1 MVPKHYQLVTAM
13 TNKELAEKLA
23 PMLREGWGLLG
34 GPVSAS
40 EPGAPFYLM
49 QALVTDRDLPSAI
62 PVPEGE
68 EKPVPGTTDGYNTG
82 HTTEPEFYY
91 VVPLAGQ
98 SNGMA
103 YGEGLPLPDTF
114 DSPDPR
120 IKQLARRSTVT
131 PGGAACTYND
141 IIPADHCLHDVQDM
155 SSLNHPNADLSKG
168 QYGCVGQGLHI
179 AKKLLAFI
187 PKNAGILLV
196 PCCRGGSAFTSGAE
210 GAFSESS
217 GATAESSLWGVG
229 KPLYNDLLTRTKA
242 ALDKNPKNVLLSVVW
257 MLGEFDLKSATYAQH
272 PQLFLN
278 MVNQFRADLSAYA
291 AQCTGGNA
299 SLVPWICGDTT
310 YIWKQQYTSQY
321 PVVYGAYQN
330 KEAQKI
336 YFVPLMTD
344 EKGANTPTNLP
355 AEDPDLAEAGYYGA
369 ASRSNGNWTSSDRAT
384 HFSSWA
390 RRGIISDRLATAI
403 LMHAGKTVAFL
414 KGAPAP
420 FSVVAAPPATAGSD
434 STTTESPQPSTP
446 APQPGAGTQSS
457 PARTTA
463 VAYRADAQ
471 EGKLKEQGWTGADGK
486 ASVVNDSAAESGKAM
501 RVEKVQGQ
509 QTAWKIAHDVPASKA
524 TELLQK
530 GGEIAFR
537 FKIPEGVQ
545 LAANRFAMALYWP
558 VSQLPENVVPE
569 GNTGSNMLAAFFIQ
583 SDSANLNLMQH
594 KQQNAKLGTF
604 GAFNHNWHN
613 VVFRFA
619 GNNSIS
625 VTPVIN
631 GQTQAAFNLAKCPAA
646 GLDNDKLLITDI
658 TSNQDTY
665 PVLIEYVTVDINNSN
680 AA

>member
-1 MVPKHYQLVTAM
+1 MAFKHYDVVRAASPSD
-13 TNKELAEKLA
+13 LAERITQKLK
-23 PMLREGWGLLG
+23 EGWQPYGSALISTAG
-34 GPVSAS
+34 YGAEFIQPVVSEGS
-40 EPGAPFYLM
+40 ISSPEEPGNRPTTSAPSV
-49 QALVTDRDLPSAI
+49 A
-62 PVPEGE
+62 PE
-68 EKPVPGTTDGYNTG
+68 Y
-82 HTTEPEFYY
+82 YY
-91 VVPLAGQ
+91 VIALAGQ
-98 SNGMA
+98 SNGMS

-257 MLGEFDLKSATYAQH
+257 MLGEFELKSATYAQH

-420 FSVVAAPPATAGSD
+420 FSVVAVPPATAGSD

-524 TELLQK
+524 AELLQK

-545 LAANRFAMALYWP
+545 LATNRFAMALYWP
-558 VSQLPENVVPE
+558 VSQLPENVVLE
-569 GNTGSNMLAAFFIQ
+569 GSAGNDMLAAFFIQ

-646 GLDNDKLLITDI
+646 GLDNDKLLLTDI

-665 PVLIEYVTVDINNSN
+665 PVLIEHVTVAINNSN

>member
-1 MVPKHYQLVTAM
+1 MK
-13 TNKELAEKLA
+13 
-23 PMLREGWGLLG
+23 EGWQPYGSALISTAG
-34 GPVSAS
+34 YGAEFIQPVVSEGS
-40 EPGAPFYLM
+40 ISSPEEPGNRPTTSAPSV
-49 QALVTDRDLPSAI
+49 A
-62 PVPEGE
+62 PE
-68 EKPVPGTTDGYNTG
+68 Y
-82 HTTEPEFYY
+82 YY
-91 VVPLAGQ
+91 VIALAGQ
-98 SNGMA
+98 SNGMS

-155 SSLNHPNADLSKG
+155 SSLHHPNADLSKG

-278 MVNQFRADLSAYA
+278 MVNQFRADLSAYSS
-291 AQCTGGNA
+291 QCTGGNA
-299 SLVPWICGDTT
+299 SFVPWICGDTT
-310 YIWKQQYTSQY
+310 YLWKQKYTSQY

-344 EKGANTPTNLP
+344 EKGTNTPTNLP

-390 RRGIISDRLATAI
+390 RRGIVSDRLATAI
-403 LMHAGKTVAFL
+403 LMHAGKTAAFL
-414 KGAPAP
+414 KGTPAP
-420 FSVVAAPPATAGSD
+420 FSVVVAPPATAGSD
-434 STTTESPQPSTP
+434 SATTESPQPSTS
-446 APQPGAGTQSS
+446 APQPGAGTQPSPEVP

-463 VAYRADAQ
+463 VAYRADTQ

-486 ASVVNDSAAESGKAM
+486 ASVVDDSAAESGKAM

-524 TELLQK
+524 AELLQR

-545 LAANRFAMALYWP
+545 LATNRFAMALYWP
-558 VSQLPENVVPE
+558 VSQLPENVVLE
-569 GNTGSNMLAAFFIQ
+569 GSAGNDMLAAFFIQ

-646 GLDNDKLLITDI
+646 GLDNDKLLLTDI

-665 PVLIEYVTVDINNSN
+665 PVLIEHVTVAINNSN

>member
-1 MVPKHYQLVTAM
+1 
-13 TNKELAEKLA
+13 KLK
-23 PMLREGWGLLG
+23 EGWQPYGSALISTAG
-34 GPVSAS
+34 YGAEFIQPVVSEGS
-40 EPGAPFYLM
+40 ISSPEEPGNRPTTSAPSV
-49 QALVTDRDLPSAI
+49 A
-62 PVPEGE
+62 PE
-68 EKPVPGTTDGYNTG
+68 Y
-82 HTTEPEFYY
+82 YY
-91 VVPLAGQ
+91 VIALAGQ
-98 SNGMA
+98 SNGMS

-155 SSLNHPNADLSKG
+155 SSLHHPNADLSKG

-278 MVNQFRADLSAYA
+278 MVNQFRADLSAYSS
-291 AQCTGGNA
+291 QCTGGNA
-299 SLVPWICGDTT
+299 SFVPWICGDTT
-310 YIWKQQYTSQY
+310 YLWKQKYTSQY

-344 EKGANTPTNLP
+344 EKGTNTPTNLP

-390 RRGIISDRLATAI
+390 RRGIVSDRLATAI
-403 LMHAGKTVAFL
+403 LMHAGKTAAFL
-414 KGAPAP
+414 KGTPAP
-420 FSVVAAPPATAGSD
+420 FSVVVAPPATAGSD
-434 STTTESPQPSTP
+434 SATTESPQPSTS
-446 APQPGAGTQSS
+446 APQPGAGTQPSPEVP

-463 VAYRADAQ
+463 VAYRADTQ

-486 ASVVNDSAAESGKAM
+486 ASVVDDSAAESGKAM

-524 TELLQK
+524 AELLQR

-545 LAANRFAMALYWP
+545 LATNRFAMALYWP
-558 VSQLPENVVPE
+558 VSQLPENVVLE
-569 GNTGSNMLAAFFIQ
+569 GSAGNDMLAAFFIQ

-646 GLDNDKLLITDI
+646 GLDNDKLLLTDI

-665 PVLIEYVTVDINNSN
+665 PVLIEHVTVAINNSN
-680 AA
+680 SA

>member
-1 MVPKHYQLVTAM
+1 RITQ
-13 TNKELAEKLA
+13 KLK
-23 PMLREGWGLLG
+23 EGWQPYGSALISTAG
-34 GPVSAS
+34 YGAEFIQPVVSEGS
-40 EPGAPFYLM
+40 ISSPEEPGNRPTTSAPSV
-49 QALVTDRDLPSAI
+49 A
-62 PVPEGE
+62 PE
-68 EKPVPGTTDGYNTG
+68 Y
-82 HTTEPEFYY
+82 YY
-91 VVPLAGQ
+91 VIALAGQ
-98 SNGMA
+98 SNGMS

-155 SSLNHPNADLSKG
+155 SSLHHPNADLSKG

-278 MVNQFRADLSAYA
+278 MVNQFRADLSAYSS
-291 AQCTGGNA
+291 QCTGGNA
-299 SLVPWICGDTT
+299 SFVPWICGDTT
-310 YIWKQQYTSQY
+310 YLWKQKYTSQY

-344 EKGANTPTNLP
+344 EKGTNTPTNLP

-390 RRGIISDRLATAI
+390 RRGIVSDRLATAI
-403 LMHAGKTVAFL
+403 LMHAGKTAAFL
-414 KGAPAP
+414 KGTPAP
-420 FSVVAAPPATAGSD
+420 FSVVVAPPATAGSD
-434 STTTESPQPSTP
+434 SATTESPQPSTS
-446 APQPGAGTQSS
+446 APQPGAGTQPSPEVP

-463 VAYRADAQ
+463 VAYRADTQ

-486 ASVVNDSAAESGKAM
+486 ASVVDDSAAESGKAM

-524 TELLQK
+524 AELLQR

-545 LAANRFAMALYWP
+545 LATNRFAMALYWP
-558 VSQLPENVVPE
+558 VSQLPENVVLE
-569 GNTGSNMLAAFFIQ
+569 GSAGNDMLAAFFIQ

-646 GLDNDKLLITDI
+646 GLDNDKLLLTDI

-665 PVLIEYVTVDINNSN
+665 PVLIEHVTVAINNSN
-680 AA
+680 SA

>member
-1 MVPKHYQLVTAM
+1 
-13 TNKELAEKLA
+13 KLK
-23 PMLREGWGLLG
+23 EGWQPYGSALISTAG
-34 GPVSAS
+34 YGAEFIQPVVSEGS
-40 EPGAPFYLM
+40 ISSPEEPGNRPTTSAPSV
-49 QALVTDRDLPSAI
+49 A
-62 PVPEGE
+62 PE
-68 EKPVPGTTDGYNTG
+68 Y
-82 HTTEPEFYY
+82 YY
-91 VVPLAGQ
+91 VIALAGQ
-98 SNGMA
+98 SNGMS

-155 SSLNHPNADLSKG
+155 SSLHHPNADLSKG

-278 MVNQFRADLSAYA
+278 MVNQFRADLSAYSS
-291 AQCTGGNA
+291 QCTGGNA
-299 SLVPWICGDTT
+299 SFVPWICGDTT
-310 YIWKQQYTSQY
+310 YLWKQKYTSQY

-344 EKGANTPTNLP
+344 EKGTNTPTNLP

-390 RRGIISDRLATAI
+390 RRGIVSDRLATAI
-403 LMHAGKTVAFL
+403 LMHAGKTAAFL
-414 KGAPAP
+414 KGTPAP
-420 FSVVAAPPATAGSD
+420 FSVVVAPPATAGSD
-434 STTTESPQPSTP
+434 SATTESPQPSTS
-446 APQPGAGTQSS
+446 APQPGAGTQPSPEVP

-463 VAYRADAQ
+463 VAYRADTQ

-486 ASVVNDSAAESGKAM
+486 ASVVDDSAAESGKAM

-524 TELLQK
+524 AELLQR

-545 LAANRFAMALYWP
+545 LATNRFAMALYWP
-558 VSQLPENVVPE
+558 VSQLPENVVLE
-569 GNTGSNMLAAFFIQ
+569 GSAGNDMLAAFFIQ

-646 GLDNDKLLITDI
+646 GLDNDKL
-658 TSNQDTY
+658 
-665 PVLIEYVTVDINNSN
+665 
-680 AA
+680 

>member
-1 MVPKHYQLVTAM
+1 MAFKHYDVVRAASPSD
-13 TNKELAEKLA
+13 LAERITQKLK
-23 PMLREGWGLLG
+23 EGWQPYGSALISTAG
-34 GPVSAS
+34 YGAEFIQPVVSEGS
-40 EPGAPFYLM
+40 ISSPEEPGNRPTTSAPSV
-49 QALVTDRDLPSAI
+49 A
-62 PVPEGE
+62 PE
-68 EKPVPGTTDGYNTG
+68 Y
-82 HTTEPEFYY
+82 YY
-91 VVPLAGQ
+91 VIALAGQ
-98 SNGMA
+98 SNGMS

-155 SSLNHPNADLSKG
+155 SSLHHPNADLSKG

-278 MVNQFRADLSAYA
+278 MVNQFRADLSAYSS
-291 AQCTGGNA
+291 QCTGGNA
-299 SLVPWICGDTT
+299 SFVPWICGDTT
-310 YIWKQQYTSQY
+310 YLWKQKYTSQY

-344 EKGANTPTNLP
+344 EKGTNTPTNLP

-390 RRGIISDRLATAI
+390 RRGIVSDRLATAI
-403 LMHAGKTVAFL
+403 LMHAGKTAAFL
-414 KGAPAP
+414 KGTPAP
-420 FSVVAAPPATAGSD
+420 FSVVVAPPATAGSD
-434 STTTESPQPSTP
+434 SATTESPQPSTS
-446 APQPGAGTQSS
+446 APQPGAGTQPS
-457 PARTTA
+457 P
-463 VAYRADAQ
+463 
-471 EGKLKEQGWTGADGK
+471 E
-486 ASVVNDSAAESGKAM
+486 
-501 RVEKVQGQ
+501 
-509 QTAWKIAHDVPASKA
+509 VP
-524 TELLQK
+524 
-530 GGEIAFR
+530 
-537 FKIPEGVQ
+537 
-545 LAANRFAMALYWP
+545 
-558 VSQLPENVVPE
+558 
-569 GNTGSNMLAAFFIQ
+569 
-583 SDSANLNLMQH
+583 
-594 KQQNAKLGTF
+594 
-604 GAFNHNWHN
+604 
-613 VVFRFA
+613 
-619 GNNSIS
+619 
-625 VTPVIN
+625 
-631 GQTQAAFNLAKCPAA
+631 PA
-646 GLDNDKLLITDI
+646 
-658 TSNQDTY
+658 
-665 PVLIEYVTVDINNSN
+665 
-680 AA
+680 

>member
-1 MVPKHYQLVTAM
+1 
-13 TNKELAEKLA
+13 
-23 PMLREGWGLLG
+23 EGWQPYGSALISTAG
-34 GPVSAS
+34 YGAEFIQPVVSEGS
-40 EPGAPFYLM
+40 ISSPEEPGNRPTTSAPSV
-49 QALVTDRDLPSAI
+49 A
-62 PVPEGE
+62 PE
-68 EKPVPGTTDGYNTG
+68 Y
-82 HTTEPEFYY
+82 YY
-91 VVPLAGQ
+91 VIALAGQ
-98 SNGMA
+98 SNGMS

-155 SSLNHPNADLSKG
+155 SSLHHPNADLSKG

-278 MVNQFRADLSAYA
+278 MVNQFRADLSAYSS
-291 AQCTGGNA
+291 QCTGGNA
-299 SLVPWICGDTT
+299 SFVPWICGDTT
-310 YIWKQQYTSQY
+310 YLWKQKYTSQY

-344 EKGANTPTNLP
+344 EKGTNTPTNLP

-390 RRGIISDRLATAI
+390 RRGIVSDRLATAI
-403 LMHAGKTVAFL
+403 LMHAGKTAAFL
-414 KGAPAP
+414 KGTPAP
-420 FSVVAAPPATAGSD
+420 FSVVVAPPATAGSD
-434 STTTESPQPSTP
+434 SATTESPQPSTS
-446 APQPGAGTQSS
+446 APQPGAGTQPSPEVP

-463 VAYRADAQ
+463 VAYRADTQ

-486 ASVVNDSAAESGKAM
+486 ASVVDDSAAESGKAM

-524 TELLQK
+524 AELLQR

-545 LAANRFAMALYWP
+545 LATNRFAMALYWP
-558 VSQLPENVVPE
+558 VSQLPENVVLE
-569 GNTGSNMLAAFFIQ
+569 GSAGNDMLAAFFIQ

-646 GLDNDKLLITDI
+646 GLDNDKLLLTDI

-665 PVLIEYVTVDINNSN
+665 PVLIEHVTVAINNSN

>member
-1 MVPKHYQLVTAM
+1 LK
-13 TNKELAEKLA
+13 
-23 PMLREGWGLLG
+23 EGWQPYGSALISTAG
-34 GPVSAS
+34 YGAEFIQPVVSEGS
-40 EPGAPFYLM
+40 ISSPEEPGNRPTTSAPSV
-49 QALVTDRDLPSAI
+49 A
-62 PVPEGE
+62 PE
-68 EKPVPGTTDGYNTG
+68 Y
-82 HTTEPEFYY
+82 YY
-91 VVPLAGQ
+91 VIALAGQ
-98 SNGMA
+98 SNGMS

-155 SSLNHPNADLSKG
+155 SSLHHPNADLSKG

-278 MVNQFRADLSAYA
+278 MVNQFRADLSAYSS
-291 AQCTGGNA
+291 QCTGGNA
-299 SLVPWICGDTT
+299 SFVPWICGDTT
-310 YIWKQQYTSQY
+310 YLWKQKYTSQY

-344 EKGANTPTNLP
+344 EKGTNTPTNLP

-390 RRGIISDRLATAI
+390 RRGIVSDRLATAI
-403 LMHAGKTVAFL
+403 LMHAGKTAAFL
-414 KGAPAP
+414 KGTPAP
-420 FSVVAAPPATAGSD
+420 FSVVVAPPATAGSD
-434 STTTESPQPSTP
+434 SATTESPQPSTS
-446 APQPGAGTQSS
+446 APQPGAGTQPSPEVP

-463 VAYRADAQ
+463 VAYRADTQ

-486 ASVVNDSAAESGKAM
+486 ASVVDDSAAESGKAM

-524 TELLQK
+524 AELLQR

-545 LAANRFAMALYWP
+545 LATNRFAMALYWP
-558 VSQLPENVVPE
+558 VSQLPENVVLE
-569 GNTGSNMLAAFFIQ
+569 GSAGNDMLAAFFIQ

-646 GLDNDKLLITDI
+646 GLDNDKLLLTDI

-665 PVLIEYVTVDINNSN
+665 PVLIEHVTVAINNSN

>member
-1 MVPKHYQLVTAM
+1 MAFKHYDVVRAASPSD
-13 TNKELAEKLA
+13 LAERITQKLK
-23 PMLREGWGLLG
+23 EGWQPYGSALISTAG
-34 GPVSAS
+34 YGAEFIQPVVSEGS
-40 EPGAPFYLM
+40 ISSPEEPGNRPTTSAPSV
-49 QALVTDRDLPSAI
+49 A
-62 PVPEGE
+62 PE
-68 EKPVPGTTDGYNTG
+68 Y
-82 HTTEPEFYY
+82 YY
-91 VVPLAGQ
+91 VIALAGQ
-98 SNGMA
+98 SNGMS

-155 SSLNHPNADLSKG
+155 SSLHHPNADLSKG

-420 FSVVAAPPATAGSD
+420 FSVVAVPPATAGSD

-524 TELLQK
+524 AELLQK

-545 LAANRFAMALYWP
+545 LATNRFAMALYWP
-558 VSQLPENVVPE
+558 VSQLPENVVLE
-569 GNTGSNMLAAFFIQ
+569 GSAGNDMLAAFFIQ

-646 GLDNDKLLITDI
+646 GLDNDKLLLTDI

-665 PVLIEYVTVDINNSN
+665 PVLIEHVTVAINNSN

>member
-1 MVPKHYQLVTAM
+1 K
-13 TNKELAEKLA
+13 
-23 PMLREGWGLLG
+23 EGWQPYGSALISTAG
-34 GPVSAS
+34 YGAEFIQPVVSEGS
-40 EPGAPFYLM
+40 ISSPEEPGNRPTTSAPSV
-49 QALVTDRDLPSAI
+49 A
-62 PVPEGE
+62 PE
-68 EKPVPGTTDGYNTG
+68 Y
-82 HTTEPEFYY
+82 YY
-91 VVPLAGQ
+91 VIALAGQ
-98 SNGMA
+98 SNGMS

-155 SSLNHPNADLSKG
+155 SSLHHPNADLSKG

-278 MVNQFRADLSAYA
+278 MVNQFRADLSAYSS
-291 AQCTGGNA
+291 QCTGGNA
-299 SLVPWICGDTT
+299 SFVPWICGDTT
-310 YIWKQQYTSQY
+310 YLWKQKYTSQY

-344 EKGANTPTNLP
+344 EKGTNTPTNLP

-390 RRGIISDRLATAI
+390 RRGIVSDRLATAI
-403 LMHAGKTVAFL
+403 LMHAGKTAAFL
-414 KGAPAP
+414 KGTPAP
-420 FSVVAAPPATAGSD
+420 FSVVVAPPATAGSD
-434 STTTESPQPSTP
+434 SATTESPQPSTS
-446 APQPGAGTQSS
+446 APQPGAGTQPATET

-463 VAYRADAQ
+463 VAYRADTQ

-486 ASVVNDSAAESGKAM
+486 ASVVDDSAAESGKAM

-524 TELLQK
+524 AELLQR

-545 LAANRFAMALYWP
+545 LATNRFAMALYWP
-558 VSQLPENVVPE
+558 VSQLPENVVLE
-569 GNTGSNMLAAFFIQ
+569 GSAGNDMLAAFFIQ

-646 GLDNDKLLITDI
+646 GLDNDKLLLTDI

-665 PVLIEYVTVDINNSN
+665 PVLIEHVTVAINNSN

>member
-1 MVPKHYQLVTAM
+1 M
-13 TNKELAEKLA
+13 TQKLK
-23 PMLREGWGLLG
+23 EGWQPYGSALISTAG
-34 GPVSAS
+34 YGAEFIQPVVSEGS
-40 EPGAPFYLM
+40 ISSPEEPGNRPTTSAPSV
-49 QALVTDRDLPSAI
+49 A
-62 PVPEGE
+62 PE
-68 EKPVPGTTDGYNTG
+68 Y
-82 HTTEPEFYY
+82 YY
-91 VVPLAGQ
+91 VIALAGQ
-98 SNGMA
+98 SNGMS

-155 SSLNHPNADLSKG
+155 SSLHHPNADLSKG

-278 MVNQFRADLSAYA
+278 MVNQFRADLSAYSS
-291 AQCTGGNA
+291 QCTGGNA
-299 SLVPWICGDTT
+299 SFVPWICGDTT
-310 YIWKQQYTSQY
+310 YLWKQKYTSQY

-344 EKGANTPTNLP
+344 EKGTNTPTNLP

-390 RRGIISDRLATAI
+390 RRGIVSDRLATAI
-403 LMHAGKTVAFL
+403 LMHAGKTAAFL
-414 KGAPAP
+414 KGTPAP
-420 FSVVAAPPATAGSD
+420 FSVVVAPPATAGSD
-434 STTTESPQPSTP
+434 SATTESPQPSTS
-446 APQPGAGTQSS
+446 APQPGAGTQPSPEVP

-463 VAYRADAQ
+463 VAYRADTQ

-486 ASVVNDSAAESGKAM
+486 ASVVDDSAAESGKAM

-524 TELLQK
+524 AELLQR

-545 LAANRFAMALYWP
+545 LATNRFAMALYWP
-558 VSQLPENVVPE
+558 VSQLPENVVLE
-569 GNTGSNMLAAFFIQ
+569 GSAGNDMLAAFFIQ

-646 GLDNDKLLITDI
+646 GLDNDKLLLTDI

-665 PVLIEYVTVDINNSN
+665 PVLIEHVTVAINNSN
-680 AA
+680 SA

>member
-1 MVPKHYQLVTAM
+1 MAFKHYDVVRAASPSD
-13 TNKELAEKLA
+13 LAERITQKLK
-23 PMLREGWGLLG
+23 EGWQPYGSALISTAG
-34 GPVSAS
+34 YGAEFIQPVVSEGS
-40 EPGAPFYLM
+40 ISSPEEPGNRPTTSAPSV
-49 QALVTDRDLPSAI
+49 A
-62 PVPEGE
+62 PE
-68 EKPVPGTTDGYNTG
+68 Y
-82 HTTEPEFYY
+82 YY
-91 VVPLAGQ
+91 VIALAGQ
-98 SNGMA
+98 SNGMS

-155 SSLNHPNADLSKG
+155 SSLHHPNADLSKG

-278 MVNQFRADLSAYA
+278 MVNQFRADLSAYSS
-291 AQCTGGNA
+291 QCTGGNA
-299 SLVPWICGDTT
+299 SFVPWICGDTT
-310 YIWKQQYTSQY
+310 YLWKQKYTSQY

-336 YFVPLMTD
+336 YFVPLITD

-390 RRGIISDRLATAI
+390 RRGIVSDRLATAI
-403 LMHAGKTVAFL
+403 LMHAGKTAAFL
-414 KGAPAP
+414 KGTPAP
-420 FSVVAAPPATAGSD
+420 FSVVVAPPATAGSD
-434 STTTESPQPSTP
+434 SATTESPQPSTS

-463 VAYRADAQ
+463 VAYRADTQ

-486 ASVVNDSAAESGKAM
+486 ASVVDDSAAESGKAM

-509 QTAWKIAHDVPASKA
+509 QTAWKISHDVPASKA
-524 TELLQK
+524 AELLQR

-545 LAANRFAMALYWP
+545 LVTNRFAMALYWP
-558 VSQLPENVVPE
+558 VSQLPENVVLE
-569 GNTGSNMLAAFFIQ
+569 GSAGNDMLAAFFIQ

>member
-1 MVPKHYQLVTAM
+1 K
-13 TNKELAEKLA
+13 
-23 PMLREGWGLLG
+23 EGWQPYGSALISTAG
-34 GPVSAS
+34 YGAEFIQPVVSEGS
-40 EPGAPFYLM
+40 ISSPEEPGNRPTTSAPSV
-49 QALVTDRDLPSAI
+49 A
-62 PVPEGE
+62 PE
-68 EKPVPGTTDGYNTG
+68 Y
-82 HTTEPEFYY
+82 YY
-91 VVPLAGQ
+91 VIALAGQ
-98 SNGMA
+98 SNGMS

-155 SSLNHPNADLSKG
+155 SSLHHPNADLSKG

-278 MVNQFRADLSAYA
+278 MVNQFRADLSAYSS
-291 AQCTGGNA
+291 QCTGGNA
-299 SLVPWICGDTT
+299 SFVPWICGDTT
-310 YIWKQQYTSQY
+310 YLWKQKYTSQY

-344 EKGANTPTNLP
+344 EKGTNTPTNLP

-390 RRGIISDRLATAI
+390 RRGIVSDRLATAI
-403 LMHAGKTVAFL
+403 LMHAGKTAAFL
-414 KGAPAP
+414 KGTPAP
-420 FSVVAAPPATAGSD
+420 FSVVVAPPATAGSD
-434 STTTESPQPSTP
+434 SATTESPQPSTS
-446 APQPGAGTQSS
+446 APQPGAGTQPSPEVP

-463 VAYRADAQ
+463 VAYRADTQ

-486 ASVVNDSAAESGKAM
+486 ASVVDDSAAESGKAM

-524 TELLQK
+524 AELLQR

-545 LAANRFAMALYWP
+545 LATNRFAMALYWP
-558 VSQLPENVVPE
+558 VSQLPENVVLE
-569 GNTGSNMLAAFFIQ
+569 GSAGNDMLAAFFIQ

-646 GLDNDKLLITDI
+646 GLDNDKLLLTDI

-665 PVLIEYVTVDINNSN
+665 PVLIEHVTVAINNSN

>member
-1 MVPKHYQLVTAM
+1 RITQ
-13 TNKELAEKLA
+13 KLK
-23 PMLREGWGLLG
+23 EGWQPYGSALISTAG
-34 GPVSAS
+34 YGAEFIQPVVSEGS
-40 EPGAPFYLM
+40 ISSPEEPGNRPTTSAPSV
-49 QALVTDRDLPSAI
+49 A
-62 PVPEGE
+62 PE
-68 EKPVPGTTDGYNTG
+68 Y
-82 HTTEPEFYY
+82 YY
-91 VVPLAGQ
+91 VIALAGQ
-98 SNGMA
+98 SNGMS

-155 SSLNHPNADLSKG
+155 SSLHHPNADLSKG

-278 MVNQFRADLSAYA
+278 MVNQFRADLSAYSS
-291 AQCTGGNA
+291 QCTGGNA
-299 SLVPWICGDTT
+299 SFVPWICGDTT
-310 YIWKQQYTSQY
+310 YLWKQKYTSQY

-344 EKGANTPTNLP
+344 EKGTNTPTNLP

-390 RRGIISDRLATAI
+390 RRGIVSDRLATAI
-403 LMHAGKTVAFL
+403 LMHAGKTAAFL
-414 KGAPAP
+414 KGTPAP
-420 FSVVAAPPATAGSD
+420 FSVVVAPPATAGSD
-434 STTTESPQPSTP
+434 SATTESPQPSTS
-446 APQPGAGTQSS
+446 APQPGAGTQPSPEVP

-463 VAYRADAQ
+463 VAYRADTQ

-486 ASVVNDSAAESGKAM
+486 ASVVDDSAAESGKAM

-524 TELLQK
+524 AELLQR

-545 LAANRFAMALYWP
+545 LATNRFAMALYWP
-558 VSQLPENVVPE
+558 VSQLPENVVLE
-569 GNTGSNMLAAFFIQ
+569 GSAGNDMLAAFFIQ

-646 GLDNDKLLITDI
+646 GLDNDKLLLTDI

-665 PVLIEYVTVDINNSN
+665 PVLIEHVTVAINNSN

>member
-1 MVPKHYQLVTAM
+1 RITQ
-13 TNKELAEKLA
+13 KLK
-23 PMLREGWGLLG
+23 EGWQPYGSALISTAG
-34 GPVSAS
+34 YGAEFIQPVVSEGS
-40 EPGAPFYLM
+40 ISSPEEPGNRPTTSAPSV
-49 QALVTDRDLPSAI
+49 A
-62 PVPEGE
+62 PE
-68 EKPVPGTTDGYNTG
+68 Y
-82 HTTEPEFYY
+82 YY
-91 VVPLAGQ
+91 VIALAGQ
-98 SNGMA
+98 SNGMS

-155 SSLNHPNADLSKG
+155 SSLHHPNADLSKG

-278 MVNQFRADLSAYA
+278 MVNQFRADLSAYSS
-291 AQCTGGNA
+291 QCTGGNA
-299 SLVPWICGDTT
+299 SFVPWICGDTT
-310 YIWKQQYTSQY
+310 YLWKQKYTSQY

-344 EKGANTPTNLP
+344 EKGTNTPTNLP

-390 RRGIISDRLATAI
+390 RRGIVSDRLATAI
-403 LMHAGKTVAFL
+403 LMHAGKTAAFL
-414 KGAPAP
+414 KGTPAP
-420 FSVVAAPPATAGSD
+420 FSVVVAPPATAGSD
-434 STTTESPQPSTP
+434 SATTESPQPSTS
-446 APQPGAGTQSS
+446 APQPGAGTQPSPEVP

-463 VAYRADAQ
+463 VAYRADTQ

-486 ASVVNDSAAESGKAM
+486 ASVVDDSAAESGKAM

-524 TELLQK
+524 AELLQR

-545 LAANRFAMALYWP
+545 LATNRFAMALYWP
-558 VSQLPENVVPE
+558 VSQLPENVVLE
-569 GNTGSNMLAAFFIQ
+569 GSAGNDMLA
-583 SDSANLNLMQH
+583 
-594 KQQNAKLGTF
+594 
-604 GAFNHNWHN
+604 
-613 VVFRFA
+613 
-619 GNNSIS
+619 
-625 VTPVIN
+625 
-631 GQTQAAFNLAKCPAA
+631 
-646 GLDNDKLLITDI
+646 
-658 TSNQDTY
+658 
-665 PVLIEYVTVDINNSN
+665 
-680 AA
+680 

>member
-1 MVPKHYQLVTAM
+1 MAFKHYDVVRAASPSD
-13 TNKELAEKLA
+13 LAERITQKLK
-23 PMLREGWGLLG
+23 EGWQPYGSALISTAG
-34 GPVSAS
+34 YGAEFIQPVVSEGS
-40 EPGAPFYLM
+40 ISSPEEPGNRPTTSAPSV
-49 QALVTDRDLPSAI
+49 A
-62 PVPEGE
+62 PE
-68 EKPVPGTTDGYNTG
+68 Y
-82 HTTEPEFYY
+82 YY
-91 VVPLAGQ
+91 VIALAGQ
-98 SNGMA
+98 SNGMS

-420 FSVVAAPPATAGSD
+420 FSVVAVPPATAGSD

-524 TELLQK
+524 AELLQR

-545 LAANRFAMALYWP
+545 LATNRFAMALYWP
-558 VSQLPENVVPE
+558 VSQLPENVVLE
-569 GNTGSNMLAAFFIQ
+569 GSAGNDMLAAFFIQ

-646 GLDNDKLLITDI
+646 GLDNDKLLLTDI

-665 PVLIEYVTVDINNSN
+665 PVLIEHVTVAINNSN

>member
-1 MVPKHYQLVTAM
+1 MAFKHYDVVRAASPSD
-13 TNKELAEKLA
+13 LAERITQKLK
-23 PMLREGWGLLG
+23 EGWQPYGSALISTAG
-34 GPVSAS
+34 YGAEFIQPVVSEGS
-40 EPGAPFYLM
+40 ISSPEEPGNRPTTSAPSV
-49 QALVTDRDLPSAI
+49 A
-62 PVPEGE
+62 PE
-68 EKPVPGTTDGYNTG
+68 Y
-82 HTTEPEFYY
+82 YY
-91 VVPLAGQ
+91 VIALAGQ
-98 SNGMA
+98 SNGMS

-155 SSLNHPNADLSKG
+155 SSLHHPNADLSKG

-278 MVNQFRADLSAYA
+278 MVNQFRADLSAYSS
-291 AQCTGGNA
+291 QCTGGNA
-299 SLVPWICGDTT
+299 SFVPWICGDTT
-310 YIWKQQYTSQY
+310 YLWKQKYTSQY

-344 EKGANTPTNLP
+344 EKGTNTPTNLP

-420 FSVVAAPPATAGSD
+420 FSVVAVPPATAGSD

-486 ASVVNDSAAESGKAM
+486 ASVVDDSAAESGKAM

-524 TELLQK
+524 AELLQR

-545 LAANRFAMALYWP
+545 LATNRFAMALYWP
-558 VSQLPENVVPE
+558 VSQLPENVVLE
-569 GNTGSNMLAAFFIQ
+569 GSAGNDMLAAFFIQ

-646 GLDNDKLLITDI
+646 GLDNDKLLLTDI

-665 PVLIEYVTVDINNSN
+665 PVLIEHVTVAINNSN

>member
-1 MVPKHYQLVTAM
+1 MAFKHYDVVRAASPSD
-13 TNKELAEKLA
+13 LAERITQKLK
-23 PMLREGWGLLG
+23 EGWQPYGSALISTAG
-34 GPVSAS
+34 YGAEFIQPVVSEGS
-40 EPGAPFYLM
+40 ISSPEEPGNRPTTSAPSV
-49 QALVTDRDLPSAI
+49 A
-62 PVPEGE
+62 PE
-68 EKPVPGTTDGYNTG
+68 Y
-82 HTTEPEFYY
+82 YY
-91 VVPLAGQ
+91 VIALAGQ
-98 SNGMA
+98 SNGMS

-155 SSLNHPNADLSKG
+155 SSLHHPNADLSKG

-278 MVNQFRADLSAYA
+278 MVNQFRADLSAYSS
-291 AQCTGGNA
+291 QCTGGNA
-299 SLVPWICGDTT
+299 SFVPWICGDTT
-310 YIWKQQYTSQY
+310 YLWKQKYTSQY

-344 EKGANTPTNLP
+344 EKGTNTPTNLP

-390 RRGIISDRLATAI
+390 RRGIVSDRLATAI
-403 LMHAGKTVAFL
+403 LMHAGKTAAFL
-414 KGAPAP
+414 KGTPAP
-420 FSVVAAPPATAGSD
+420 FSVVVAPPATAGSD
-434 STTTESPQPSTP
+434 SATTESPQPSTS
-446 APQPGAGTQSS
+446 APQPGAGTQPATET

-463 VAYRADAQ
+463 VAYRADTQ

-486 ASVVNDSAAESGKAM
+486 ASVVDDSAAESGKAM

-524 TELLQK
+524 AELLQR

-545 LAANRFAMALYWP
+545 LATNRFAMALYWP
-558 VSQLPENVVPE
+558 VSQLPENVVLE
-569 GNTGSNMLAAFFIQ
+569 GSAGNDMLAAFFIQ

-646 GLDNDKLLITDI
+646 GLDNDKLLLTDI

-665 PVLIEYVTVDINNSN
+665 PVLIEHVTVAINNSN

>member
-1 MVPKHYQLVTAM
+1 MAFKHYDVVRAASPSD
-13 TNKELAEKLA
+13 LAERITQKLK
-23 PMLREGWGLLG
+23 EGWQPYGSALISTAG
-34 GPVSAS
+34 YGAEFIQPVVSEGS
-40 EPGAPFYLM
+40 ISSPEEPGNRPTTSAPSV
-49 QALVTDRDLPSAI
+49 A
-62 PVPEGE
+62 PE
-68 EKPVPGTTDGYNTG
+68 Y
-82 HTTEPEFYY
+82 YY
-91 VVPLAGQ
+91 VIALAGQ
-98 SNGMA
+98 SNGMS

-155 SSLNHPNADLSKG
+155 SSLHHPNADLSKG

-278 MVNQFRADLSAYA
+278 MVNQFRADLSAYSS
-291 AQCTGGNA
+291 QCTGGNA
-299 SLVPWICGDTT
+299 SFVPWICGDTT
-310 YIWKQQYTSQY
+310 YLWKQKYTSQY

-344 EKGANTPTNLP
+344 EKGTNTPTNLP

-390 RRGIISDRLATAI
+390 RRGIVSDRLATAI
-403 LMHAGKTVAFL
+403 LMHAGKTAAFL
-414 KGAPAP
+414 KGTPAP
-420 FSVVAAPPATAGSD
+420 FSVVVAPPATAGSD
-434 STTTESPQPSTP
+434 SATTESPQPSTS
-446 APQPGAGTQSS
+446 APQPGAGTQPSPEVP

-463 VAYRADAQ
+463 VAYRADTQ

-486 ASVVNDSAAESGKAM
+486 ASVVDDSAAESGKAM

-524 TELLQK
+524 AELLQR

-545 LAANRFAMALYWP
+545 LATNRFAMALYWP
-558 VSQLPENVVPE
+558 VSQLPENVVLE
-569 GNTGSNMLAAFFIQ
+569 GSAGNDMLAAFFIQ

-646 GLDNDKLLITDI
+646 GLDNDKLLLTDI

-665 PVLIEYVTVDINNSN
+665 PVLIEHVTVAINNSN
-680 AA
+680 SA

>member
-1 MVPKHYQLVTAM
+1 MAFKHYDVVRAASPSD
-13 TNKELAEKLA
+13 LAERITQKLK
-23 PMLREGWGLLG
+23 EGWQPYGSALISTAG
-34 GPVSAS
+34 YGAEFIQPVVSEGS
-40 EPGAPFYLM
+40 ISSPEEPGNRPTTSAPSV
-49 QALVTDRDLPSAI
+49 A
-62 PVPEGE
+62 PE
-68 EKPVPGTTDGYNTG
+68 Y
-82 HTTEPEFYY
+82 YY
-91 VVPLAGQ
+91 VIALAGQ
-98 SNGMA
+98 SNGMS

-420 FSVVAAPPATAGSD
+420 FSVVAVPPATAGSD

-486 ASVVNDSAAESGKAM
+486 ASVVDDSAAESGKAM

-524 TELLQK
+524 AELLQR

-545 LAANRFAMALYWP
+545 LATNRFAMALYWP
-558 VSQLPENVVPE
+558 VSQLPENVVLE
-569 GNTGSNMLAAFFIQ
+569 GSAGNDMLAAFFIQ

-646 GLDNDKLLITDI
+646 GLDNDKLLLTDI

-665 PVLIEYVTVDINNSN
+665 PVLIEHVTVAINNSN

>member
-1 MVPKHYQLVTAM
+1 
-13 TNKELAEKLA
+13 KLK
-23 PMLREGWGLLG
+23 EGWQPYGSALISTAG
-34 GPVSAS
+34 YGAEFIQPVVSEGS
-40 EPGAPFYLM
+40 ISSPEEPGNRPTTSAPSV
-49 QALVTDRDLPSAI
+49 A
-62 PVPEGE
+62 PE
-68 EKPVPGTTDGYNTG
+68 Y
-82 HTTEPEFYY
+82 YY
-91 VVPLAGQ
+91 VIALAGQ
-98 SNGMA
+98 SNGMS

-155 SSLNHPNADLSKG
+155 SSLHHPNADLSKG

-278 MVNQFRADLSAYA
+278 MVNQFRADLSAYSS
-291 AQCTGGNA
+291 QCTGGNA
-299 SLVPWICGDTT
+299 SFVPWICGDTT
-310 YIWKQQYTSQY
+310 YLWKQKYTSQY

-344 EKGANTPTNLP
+344 EKGTNTPTNLP

-390 RRGIISDRLATAI
+390 RRGIVSDRLATAI
-403 LMHAGKTVAFL
+403 LMHAGKTAAFL
-414 KGAPAP
+414 KGTPAP
-420 FSVVAAPPATAGSD
+420 FGVVVAPPATAGSD
-434 STTTESPQPSTP
+434 SATTESPQPSTS
-446 APQPGAGTQSS
+446 APQPGAGTQPSPEVP

-463 VAYRADAQ
+463 VAYRADTQ

-486 ASVVNDSAAESGKAM
+486 ASVVDDSAAESGKAM

-524 TELLQK
+524 AELLQR

-545 LAANRFAMALYWP
+545 LATNRFAMALYWP
-558 VSQLPENVVPE
+558 VSQLPENVVLE
-569 GNTGSNMLAAFFIQ
+569 GSAGNDMLAAFFIQ

-646 GLDNDKLLITDI
+646 GLDNDKLLLTDI

-665 PVLIEYVTVDINNSN
+665 PVLIEHVTVAINNSN

>member
-1 MVPKHYQLVTAM
+1 
-13 TNKELAEKLA
+13 
-23 PMLREGWGLLG
+23 
-34 GPVSAS
+34 
-40 EPGAPFYLM
+40 
-49 QALVTDRDLPSAI
+49 
-62 PVPEGE
+62 PE
-68 EKPVPGTTDGYNTG
+68 Y
-82 HTTEPEFYY
+82 YY
-91 VVPLAGQ
+91 VIALAGQ
-98 SNGMA
+98 SNGMS

-155 SSLNHPNADLSKG
+155 SSLHHPNADLSKG

-278 MVNQFRADLSAYA
+278 MVNQFRADLSAYSS
-291 AQCTGGNA
+291 QCTGGNA
-299 SLVPWICGDTT
+299 SFVPWICGDTT
-310 YIWKQQYTSQY
+310 YLWKQKYTSQY

-344 EKGANTPTNLP
+344 EKGTNTPTNLP

-390 RRGIISDRLATAI
+390 RRGIVSDRLATAI
-403 LMHAGKTVAFL
+403 LMHAGKTAAFL
-414 KGAPAP
+414 KGTPAP
-420 FSVVAAPPATAGSD
+420 FSVVVAPPATAGSD
-434 STTTESPQPSTP
+434 SATTESPQPSTS
-446 APQPGAGTQSS
+446 APQPGAGTQPSPEVPPATET

-463 VAYRADAQ
+463 VAYRADTQ

-486 ASVVNDSAAESGKAM
+486 ASVVDDSAAESGKAM

-524 TELLQK
+524 AELLQR

-545 LAANRFAMALYWP
+545 LATNRFAMALYWP
-558 VSQLPENVVPE
+558 VSQLPENVVLE
-569 GNTGSNMLAAFFIQ
+569 GCAGNDMLAAFFIQ

-646 GLDNDKLLITDI
+646 GLDNDKLLLTDI

-665 PVLIEYVTVDINNSN
+665 PVLIEHVTVAINNSN

>member
-1 MVPKHYQLVTAM
+1 MAFKHYDVVRAASPSD
-13 TNKELAEKLA
+13 LAERITQKLK
-23 PMLREGWGLLG
+23 EGWQPYGSALISTAG
-34 GPVSAS
+34 YGAEFIQPVVSEGS
-40 EPGAPFYLM
+40 ISSPEEPGNRPTTSAPSV
-49 QALVTDRDLPSAI
+49 A
-62 PVPEGE
+62 PE
-68 EKPVPGTTDGYNTG
+68 Y
-82 HTTEPEFYY
+82 YY
-91 VVPLAGQ
+91 VIALAGQ
-98 SNGMA
+98 SNGMS

-155 SSLNHPNADLSKG
+155 SSLHHPNADLSKG

-278 MVNQFRADLSAYA
+278 MVNQFRADLSAYSS
-291 AQCTGGNA
+291 QCTGGNA
-299 SLVPWICGDTT
+299 SFVPWICGDTT
-310 YIWKQQYTSQY
+310 YLWKQKYTSQY

-344 EKGANTPTNLP
+344 EKGTNTPTNLP

-390 RRGIISDRLATAI
+390 RRGIVSDRLATAI
-403 LMHAGKTVAFL
+403 LMHAGKTAAFL
-414 KGAPAP
+414 KGTPAP
-420 FSVVAAPPATAGSD
+420 FSVVVAPPATAGSD
-434 STTTESPQPSTP
+434 SATTESPQPSTS
-446 APQPGAGTQSS
+446 APQPGAGTQPSPEVP

-463 VAYRADAQ
+463 VAYRADTQ

-486 ASVVNDSAAESGKAM
+486 ASVVDDSAAESGKAM

-524 TELLQK
+524 AELLQR

-545 LAANRFAMALYWP
+545 LATNRFAMALYWP
-558 VSQLPENVVPE
+558 VSQLPENVVLE
-569 GNTGSNMLAAFFIQ
+569 GSAGNDMLAAFFIQ

-631 GQTQAAFNLAKCPAA
+631 GQTLAAFNLAKCPAA
-646 GLDNDKLLITDI
+646 GLDNDKLLLTDI

-665 PVLIEYVTVDINNSN
+665 PVLIEHVTVAINNSN

>member
-1 MVPKHYQLVTAM
+1 MAFKHYDVVRAASPSD
-13 TNKELAEKLA
+13 LAKRITQKLK
-23 PMLREGWGLLG
+23 EGWQPYGSALISTAG
-34 GPVSAS
+34 YGAEFIQPVVSEGS
-40 EPGAPFYLM
+40 ISSPEEPGNRPTTSAPSV
-49 QALVTDRDLPSAI
+49 A
-62 PVPEGE
+62 PE
-68 EKPVPGTTDGYNTG
+68 Y
-82 HTTEPEFYY
+82 YY
-91 VVPLAGQ
+91 VIALAGQ
-98 SNGMA
+98 SNGMS

-155 SSLNHPNADLSKG
+155 SSLHHPNADLSKG

-278 MVNQFRADLSAYA
+278 MVNQFRADLSAYSS
-291 AQCTGGNA
+291 QCTGGNA
-299 SLVPWICGDTT
+299 SFVPWICGDTT
-310 YIWKQQYTSQY
+310 YLWKQKYTSQY

-344 EKGANTPTNLP
+344 EKGTNTPTNLP

-390 RRGIISDRLATAI
+390 RRGIVSDRLATAI
-403 LMHAGKTVAFL
+403 LMHAGKTAAFL
-414 KGAPAP
+414 KGTPAP
-420 FSVVAAPPATAGSD
+420 FSVVVAPPATAGSD
-434 STTTESPQPSTP
+434 SATTESPQPSTS
-446 APQPGAGTQSS
+446 APQPGAGTQPSPEVP

-463 VAYRADAQ
+463 VAYRADTQ

-486 ASVVNDSAAESGKAM
+486 ASVVDDSAAESGKAM

-524 TELLQK
+524 AELLQR

-545 LAANRFAMALYWP
+545 LATNRFAMALYWP
-558 VSQLPENVVPE
+558 VSQLPENVVLE
-569 GNTGSNMLAAFFIQ
+569 GSAGNDMLA
-583 SDSANLNLMQH
+583 
-594 KQQNAKLGTF
+594 
-604 GAFNHNWHN
+604 
-613 VVFRFA
+613 
-619 GNNSIS
+619 
-625 VTPVIN
+625 
-631 GQTQAAFNLAKCPAA
+631 
-646 GLDNDKLLITDI
+646 
-658 TSNQDTY
+658 
-665 PVLIEYVTVDINNSN
+665 
-680 AA
+680 

>member
-1 MVPKHYQLVTAM
+1 MAFKHYDVVRAASPSD
-13 TNKELAEKLA
+13 LAERITQKLK
-23 PMLREGWGLLG
+23 EGWQPYGSALISTAG
-34 GPVSAS
+34 YGAEFIQPVVSEGS
-40 EPGAPFYLM
+40 ISSPEEPGNRPTTSAPSV
-49 QALVTDRDLPSAI
+49 A
-62 PVPEGE
+62 PE
-68 EKPVPGTTDGYNTG
+68 Y
-82 HTTEPEFYY
+82 YY
-91 VVPLAGQ
+91 VIALAGQ
-98 SNGMA
+98 SNGMS

-155 SSLNHPNADLSKG
+155 SSLHHPNADLSKG

-278 MVNQFRADLSAYA
+278 MVNQFRADLSAYSS
-291 AQCTGGNA
+291 QCTGGNA
-299 SLVPWICGDTT
+299 SFVPWICGDTT
-310 YIWKQQYTSQY
+310 YLWKQKYTSQY

-344 EKGANTPTNLP
+344 EKGTNTPTNLP

-420 FSVVAAPPATAGSD
+420 FSVVAVPPATAGSD

-524 TELLQK
+524 AELLQR

-545 LAANRFAMALYWP
+545 LATNRFAMALYWP
-558 VSQLPENVVPE
+558 VSQLPENVVLE
-569 GNTGSNMLAAFFIQ
+569 GSAGNDMLAAFFIQ

-646 GLDNDKLLITDI
+646 GLDNDKLLLTDI

-665 PVLIEYVTVDINNSN
+665 PVLIEHVTVAINNSN

>member
-1 MVPKHYQLVTAM
+1 RITQ
-13 TNKELAEKLA
+13 KLK
-23 PMLREGWGLLG
+23 EGWQPYGSALISTAG
-34 GPVSAS
+34 YGAEFIQPVVSEGS
-40 EPGAPFYLM
+40 ISSPEEPGNRPTTSAPSV
-49 QALVTDRDLPSAI
+49 A
-62 PVPEGE
+62 PE
-68 EKPVPGTTDGYNTG
+68 Y
-82 HTTEPEFYY
+82 YY
-91 VVPLAGQ
+91 VIALAGQ
-98 SNGMA
+98 SNGMS

-131 PGGAACTYND
+131 PGGAACIYND

-155 SSLNHPNADLSKG
+155 SSLHHPNADLSKG

-278 MVNQFRADLSAYA
+278 MVNQFRADLSAYSS
-291 AQCTGGNA
+291 QCTGGNA
-299 SLVPWICGDTT
+299 SFVPWICGDTT
-310 YIWKQQYTSQY
+310 YLWKQKYTSQY

-344 EKGANTPTNLP
+344 EKGTNTPTNLP

-390 RRGIISDRLATAI
+390 RRGIVSDRLATAI
-403 LMHAGKTVAFL
+403 LMHAGKTAAFL
-414 KGAPAP
+414 KGTPAP
-420 FSVVAAPPATAGSD
+420 FSVVVAPPATAGSD
-434 STTTESPQPSTP
+434 SATTESPQPSTS
-446 APQPGAGTQSS
+446 APQPGAGTQPSPEVP

-463 VAYRADAQ
+463 VAYRADTQ

-486 ASVVNDSAAESGKAM
+486 ASVVDDSAAESGKAM

-524 TELLQK
+524 AELLQR

-545 LAANRFAMALYWP
+545 LATNRFAMALYWP
-558 VSQLPENVVPE
+558 VSQLPENVVLE
-569 GNTGSNMLAAFFIQ
+569 GSAGNDMLAAFFIQ

-646 GLDNDKLLITDI
+646 GLDNDKLLLTDI

-665 PVLIEYVTVDINNSN
+665 PVLIEHVTVAINNSN

>member
-1 MVPKHYQLVTAM
+1 MAFKHYDVVRAASPSD
-13 TNKELAEKLA
+13 LAERITQKLK
-23 PMLREGWGLLG
+23 EGWQPYGSALISTAG
-34 GPVSAS
+34 YGAEFIQPVVSEGS
-40 EPGAPFYLM
+40 ISSPEEPGNRPTTSAPSV
-49 QALVTDRDLPSAI
+49 A
-62 PVPEGE
+62 PE
-68 EKPVPGTTDGYNTG
+68 Y
-82 HTTEPEFYY
+82 YY
-91 VVPLAGQ
+91 VIALAGQ
-98 SNGMA
+98 SNGMS

-131 PGGAACTYND
+131 PGGAACIYND

-155 SSLNHPNADLSKG
+155 SSLHHPNADLSKG

-278 MVNQFRADLSAYA
+278 MVNQFRADLSAYSS
-291 AQCTGGNA
+291 QCTGGNA
-299 SLVPWICGDTT
+299 SFVPWICGDTT
-310 YIWKQQYTSQY
+310 YLWKQKYTSQY

-344 EKGANTPTNLP
+344 EKGTNTPTNLP

-390 RRGIISDRLATAI
+390 RRGIVSDRLATAI
-403 LMHAGKTVAFL
+403 LMHAGKTAAFL
-414 KGAPAP
+414 KGTPAP
-420 FSVVAAPPATAGSD
+420 FSVVVAPPATAGSD
-434 STTTESPQPSTP
+434 SATTESPQPSTS
-446 APQPGAGTQSS
+446 APQPGAGTQPSPEVP

-463 VAYRADAQ
+463 VAYRADTQ

-486 ASVVNDSAAESGKAM
+486 ASVVDDSAAESGKAM

-524 TELLQK
+524 AELLQR

-545 LAANRFAMALYWP
+545 LATNRFAMALYWP
-558 VSQLPENVVPE
+558 VSQLPENVVLE
-569 GNTGSNMLAAFFIQ
+569 GSAGNDMLAAFFIQ

-646 GLDNDKLLITDI
+646 GLDNDKLLLTDI

-665 PVLIEYVTVDINNSN
+665 PVLIEHVTVAINNSN

>member
-1 MVPKHYQLVTAM
+1 MAFKHYDVVRAASPSD
-13 TNKELAEKLA
+13 LAERITQKLK
-23 PMLREGWGLLG
+23 EGWQPYGSALISTAG
-34 GPVSAS
+34 YGAEFIQPVVSEGS
-40 EPGAPFYLM
+40 ISSPEEPGNRPTTSAPSV
-49 QALVTDRDLPSAI
+49 A
-62 PVPEGE
+62 PE
-68 EKPVPGTTDGYNTG
+68 Y
-82 HTTEPEFYY
+82 YY
-91 VVPLAGQ
+91 VIALAGQ
-98 SNGMA
+98 SNGMS

-420 FSVVAAPPATAGSD
+420 FSVVAVPPATAGSD

-524 TELLQK
+524 AELLQK

-569 GNTGSNMLAAFFIQ
+569 GSTGSNMLAAFFIQ

>member
-1 MVPKHYQLVTAM
+1 MAFKHYDVVRAASPSD
-13 TNKELAEKLA
+13 LAERITQKLK
-23 PMLREGWGLLG
+23 EGWQPYGSALISTAG
-34 GPVSAS
+34 YGAEFIQPVVSEGS
-40 EPGAPFYLM
+40 ISSPEEPGNRPTTSAPSV
-49 QALVTDRDLPSAI
+49 A
-62 PVPEGE
+62 PE
-68 EKPVPGTTDGYNTG
+68 Y
-82 HTTEPEFYY
+82 YY
-91 VVPLAGQ
+91 VIALAGQ
-98 SNGMA
+98 SNGMS

-155 SSLNHPNADLSKG
+155 SSLHHPNADLSKG

-278 MVNQFRADLSAYA
+278 MVNQFRADLSAYSS
-291 AQCTGGNA
+291 QCTGGNA
-299 SLVPWICGDTT
+299 SFVPWICGDTT
-310 YIWKQQYTSQY
+310 YLWKQKYTSQY

-344 EKGANTPTNLP
+344 EKGTNTPTNLP

-390 RRGIISDRLATAI
+390 RRGIVSDRLATAI
-403 LMHAGKTVAFL
+403 LMHAGKTAAFL
-414 KGAPAP
+414 KGTPAP
-420 FSVVAAPPATAGSD
+420 FSVVVAPPATAGSD
-434 STTTESPQPSTP
+434 SATTESPQPSTS
-446 APQPGAGTQSS
+446 APQPGAGTQPSPEVP

-463 VAYRADAQ
+463 VAYRADTQ

-486 ASVVNDSAAESGKAM
+486 ASVVDDSAAESGKAM

-524 TELLQK
+524 AELLQR

-545 LAANRFAMALYWP
+545 LATNRFAMALYWP
-558 VSQLPENVVPE
+558 VSQLPENVVLE
-569 GNTGSNMLAAFFIQ
+569 GSAGNDMLAAFFIQ

-646 GLDNDKLLITDI
+646 GLDNDKLLLTDI

-665 PVLIEYVTVDINNSN
+665 PVLIEHVTVAINNSN

>member
-1 MVPKHYQLVTAM
+1 DVVRAASPSD
-13 TNKELAEKLA
+13 LAERITQKLK
-23 PMLREGWGLLG
+23 EGWQPYGSALISTAG
-34 GPVSAS
+34 YGAEFIQPVVSEGS
-40 EPGAPFYLM
+40 ISSPEEPGNRPTTSAPSV
-49 QALVTDRDLPSAI
+49 A
-62 PVPEGE
+62 PE
-68 EKPVPGTTDGYNTG
+68 Y
-82 HTTEPEFYY
+82 YY
-91 VVPLAGQ
+91 VIALAGQ
-98 SNGMA
+98 SNGMS

-131 PGGAACTYND
+131 PGGAACIYND

-155 SSLNHPNADLSKG
+155 SSLHHPNADLSKG

-278 MVNQFRADLSAYA
+278 MVNQFRADLSAYSS
-291 AQCTGGNA
+291 QCTGGNA
-299 SLVPWICGDTT
+299 SFVPWICGDTT
-310 YIWKQQYTSQY
+310 YLWKQKYTSQY

-344 EKGANTPTNLP
+344 EKGTNTPTNLP

-390 RRGIISDRLATAI
+390 RRGIVSDRLATAI
-403 LMHAGKTVAFL
+403 LMHAGKTAAFL
-414 KGAPAP
+414 KGTPAP
-420 FSVVAAPPATAGSD
+420 FSVVVAPPATAGSD
-434 STTTESPQPSTP
+434 SATTESPQPSTS
-446 APQPGAGTQSS
+446 APQPGAGTQPSPEVP

-463 VAYRADAQ
+463 VAYRADTQ

-486 ASVVNDSAAESGKAM
+486 ASVVDDSAAESGKAM

-524 TELLQK
+524 AELLQR

-545 LAANRFAMALYWP
+545 LATNRFAMALYWP
-558 VSQLPENVVPE
+558 VSQLPENVVLE
-569 GNTGSNMLAAFFIQ
+569 GSAGNDMLAAFFIQ

-646 GLDNDKLLITDI
+646 GLDNDKLLLTDI

-665 PVLIEYVTVDINNSN
+665 PVLIEHVTVAINNSN

>member
-1 MVPKHYQLVTAM
+1 MAFKHYDVVRAASPSD
-13 TNKELAEKLA
+13 LAERITQKLK
-23 PMLREGWGLLG
+23 EGWQPYGSALISTAG
-34 GPVSAS
+34 YGAEFIQPVVSEGS
-40 EPGAPFYLM
+40 ISSPEEPGNRPTTSAPSV
-49 QALVTDRDLPSAI
+49 A
-62 PVPEGE
+62 PE
-68 EKPVPGTTDGYNTG
+68 Y
-82 HTTEPEFYY
+82 YY
-91 VVPLAGQ
+91 VIALAGQ
-98 SNGMA
+98 SNGMS

-131 PGGAACTYND
+131 PGGAACIYND

-155 SSLNHPNADLSKG
+155 SSLHHPNADLSKG

-278 MVNQFRADLSAYA
+278 MVNQFRADLSAYSS
-291 AQCTGGNA
+291 QCTGGNA
-299 SLVPWICGDTT
+299 SFVPWICGDTT
-310 YIWKQQYTSQY
+310 YLWKQKYTSQY

-344 EKGANTPTNLP
+344 EKGTNTPTNLP

-390 RRGIISDRLATAI
+390 RRGIVSDRLATAI
-403 LMHAGKTVAFL
+403 LMHAGKTAAFL
-414 KGAPAP
+414 KGTPAP
-420 FSVVAAPPATAGSD
+420 FSVVVAPPATAGSD
-434 STTTESPQPSTP
+434 SATTESPQPSTS
-446 APQPGAGTQSS
+446 APQPGAGTQPSPEVP

-463 VAYRADAQ
+463 VAYRADTQ

-486 ASVVNDSAAESGKAM
+486 ASVVDDSAAESGKAM

-524 TELLQK
+524 AELLQR

-545 LAANRFAMALYWP
+545 LATNRFAMALYWP
-558 VSQLPENVVPE
+558 VSQLPENVVLE
-569 GNTGSNMLAAFFIQ
+569 GSAGNDMLA
-583 SDSANLNLMQH
+583 
-594 KQQNAKLGTF
+594 
-604 GAFNHNWHN
+604 
-613 VVFRFA
+613 
-619 GNNSIS
+619 
-625 VTPVIN
+625 
-631 GQTQAAFNLAKCPAA
+631 
-646 GLDNDKLLITDI
+646 
-658 TSNQDTY
+658 
-665 PVLIEYVTVDINNSN
+665 
-680 AA
+680 

>member
-1 MVPKHYQLVTAM
+1 
-13 TNKELAEKLA
+13 
-23 PMLREGWGLLG
+23 
-34 GPVSAS
+34 
-40 EPGAPFYLM
+40 
-49 QALVTDRDLPSAI
+49 
-62 PVPEGE
+62 
-68 EKPVPGTTDGYNTG
+68 
-82 HTTEPEFYY
+82 
-91 VVPLAGQ
+91 
-98 SNGMA
+98 
-103 YGEGLPLPDTF
+103 
-114 DSPDPR
+114 
-120 IKQLARRSTVT
+120 
-131 PGGAACTYND
+131 
-141 IIPADHCLHDVQDM
+141 
-155 SSLNHPNADLSKG
+155 
-168 QYGCVGQGLHI
+168 
-179 AKKLLAFI
+179 
-187 PKNAGILLV
+187 
-196 PCCRGGSAFTSGAE
+196 
-210 GAFSESS
+210 

-420 FSVVAAPPATAGSD
+420 FSVVAVPPATAGSD

-509 QTAWKIAHDVPASKA
+509 QTAWKITHDVPASKA
-524 TELLQK
+524 AELLQK

-545 LAANRFAMALYWP
+545 LATNRFAMALYWP
-558 VSQLPENVVPE
+558 VSQLPENVVLE
-569 GNTGSNMLAAFFIQ
+569 GSAGNDMLAAFFIQ

-619 GNNSIS
+619 G
-625 VTPVIN
+625 
-631 GQTQAAFNLAKCPAA
+631 
-646 GLDNDKLLITDI
+646 
-658 TSNQDTY
+658 
-665 PVLIEYVTVDINNSN
+665 
-680 AA
+680 

>member
-1 MVPKHYQLVTAM
+1 
-13 TNKELAEKLA
+13 
-23 PMLREGWGLLG
+23 
-34 GPVSAS
+34 
-40 EPGAPFYLM
+40 
-49 QALVTDRDLPSAI
+49 
-62 PVPEGE
+62 
-68 EKPVPGTTDGYNTG
+68 
-82 HTTEPEFYY
+82 
-91 VVPLAGQ
+91 
-98 SNGMA
+98 A

-420 FSVVAAPPATAGSD
+420 FSVVAVPPATAGSD

-524 TELLQK
+524 AELLQK

-569 GNTGSNMLAAFFIQ
+569 GSTGSNMLAAFFIQ

-604 GAFNHNWHN
+604 GAFNHNWH
-613 VVFRFA
+613 
-619 GNNSIS
+619 
-625 VTPVIN
+625 
-631 GQTQAAFNLAKCPAA
+631 
-646 GLDNDKLLITDI
+646 
-658 TSNQDTY
+658 
-665 PVLIEYVTVDINNSN
+665 
-680 AA
+680 

>member
-1 MVPKHYQLVTAM
+1 K
-13 TNKELAEKLA
+13 
-23 PMLREGWGLLG
+23 EGWQPYGSALISTAG
-34 GPVSAS
+34 YGAEFIQPVVSEGS
-40 EPGAPFYLM
+40 ISSPEEPGNRPTTSAPSV
-49 QALVTDRDLPSAI
+49 A
-62 PVPEGE
+62 PE
-68 EKPVPGTTDGYNTG
+68 Y
-82 HTTEPEFYY
+82 YY
-91 VVPLAGQ
+91 VIALAGQ
-98 SNGMA
+98 SNGMS

-155 SSLNHPNADLSKG
+155 SSLHHPNADLSKG

-278 MVNQFRADLSAYA
+278 MVNQFRADLSAYSS
-291 AQCTGGNA
+291 QCTGGNA
-299 SLVPWICGDTT
+299 SFVPWICGDTT
-310 YIWKQQYTSQY
+310 YLWKQKYTSQY

-344 EKGANTPTNLP
+344 EKGTNTPTNLP

-390 RRGIISDRLATAI
+390 RRGIVSDRLATAI
-403 LMHAGKTVAFL
+403 LMHAGKTAAFL
-414 KGAPAP
+414 KGTPAP
-420 FSVVAAPPATAGSD
+420 FGVVVAPPATAGSD
-434 STTTESPQPSTP
+434 SATTESPQPSTS
-446 APQPGAGTQSS
+446 APQPGAGTQPSPEVP

-463 VAYRADAQ
+463 VAYRADTQ

-486 ASVVNDSAAESGKAM
+486 ASVVDDSAAESGKAM

-524 TELLQK
+524 AELLQR

-545 LAANRFAMALYWP
+545 LATNRFAMALYWP
-558 VSQLPENVVPE
+558 VSQLPENVVLE
-569 GNTGSNMLAAFFIQ
+569 GSAGNDMLAAFFIQ

-646 GLDNDKLLITDI
+646 GLDNDKLLLTDI

-665 PVLIEYVTVDINNSN
+665 PVLIEHVTVAINNSN